1 MTRRD
6 AENFGVNEK
15 MKRNAPWV
23 KSLSSTLRQS
33 RSCRKY
39 VDGGKYDRMRSR
51 MKEREREG
59 PKFLRSELTPH
70 HCQHACHMSA
80 RAKRELPTLR
90 EIGAEAAE
98 ETSTPP
104 K

>member
-51 MKEREREG
+51 MKERERG
-59 PKFLRSELTPH
+59 AKIPKKRTHATPLPARMSHVSE
-70 HCQHACHMSA
+70 S
-80 RAKRELPTLR
+80 
-90 EIGAEAAE
+90 
-98 ETSTPP
+98 ETRVADFA
-104 K
+104 